1 MRSGSGRPALILV
14 VTATALLVPGIA
26 SASPCTG
33 SADIHD
39 RGGEA
44 AATCPSNESDAPTPT
59 GGNSATPSDGAV
71 CTAERAADPNAWW
84 VSFLPPEHVPETYR
98 DRQQH
103 NWLDAP
109 EGHVLGVYRDCNG
122 DLRSDV
128 LWVPSPEPG
137 SAGDTEGI
145 FAARA
150 AARARV
156 EPMTPDFAVSP
167 EQAVARFTTWLWL
180 NESYWQPRSATAS
193 TPTGIEVSVEARPVE
208 AIWDLDEGVRVC
220 EGPGV
225 PWSEPAQADYELQPE
240 SVRGTGN
247 PACTYTFTDSS
258 SVRPSGVFDASV
270 TVRWEFSWSL
280 NGVDRGVFGSV
291 EVSDSWE
298 LTVGEVQ
305 AVITG

>member
-1 MRSGSGRPALILV
+1 M
-14 VTATALLVPGIA
+14 
-26 SASPCTG
+26 
-33 SADIHD
+33 
-39 RGGEA
+39 GGQAEA
-44 AATCPSNESDAPTPT
+44 PQ
-59 GGNSATPSDGAV
+59 
-71 CTAERAADPNAWW
+71 CTAERAADPDAWW

-137 SAGDTEGI
+137 SADDSEGV

-150 AARARV
+150 QARARV
-156 EPMTPDFAVSP
+156 EPVTPDFAVSP
-167 EQAVARFTTWLWL
+167 EQAVTRFATWLWL
-180 NESYWQPRSATAS
+180 DESYWQPRSATAS

-258 SVRPSGVFDASV
+258 SIRPSGVFDASV

-280 NGVDRGVFGSV
+280 NGADRGVFGSI